1 MKNDERMRIK
11 NVLPLLIEF
20 SLPAMI
26 GMLVNAIYN
35 IVDRIFI
42 GNSPDLG
49 SVGLAGISICYP
61 VTLVL
66 MAISLMVGIGGAT
79 RFSIKL
85 GQGKRKEAGLYM
97 GNALTLT
104 VILGLV
110 FMMFGNLFLTPLL
123 QVLGSS
129 EQVFPYAKQY
139 LSVILFG
146 AVFQCV
152 ALAGN
157 NFSRAQGNPKNA
169 MISQLLGA
177 GFNIVFDYILIMIFH
192 MGMYGAA
199 LATIGGQCLSAIWQ
213 LRFLFGKKTII
224 TLDKELLKLK
234 LRYALDIMKTGIP
247 AFLMQMSN
255 SVLNIILNS
264 TLLKYGGDV
273 ALSAIGIVTS
283 VQTLI
288 LMPITGL
295 IQGQQPLVSYNYGAK
310 EMNRV
315 KETIRYAAVGGTI
328 ISVIGFMAVHFFT
341 RNIVCMFNNEPEVVA
356 LCCNAL
362 KIWFL
367 LLPVDG
373 CQIVCAN
380 YFQAIGRIRI
390 SSVLNLLRQ
399 IIILIPCILLLSQLF
414 GLYGIFYAVPIADGT
429 AFVMTVVLF
438 LNAIR
443 KDTHLVKV

>member
-1 MKNDERMRIK
+1 MKNDERMKTK
-11 NVLPLLIEF
+11 NILPLLLEF

-85 GQGKRKEAGLYM
+85 GQGKRDEAGKYM
-97 GNALTLT
+97 GNALSLT
-104 VILGLV
+104 VILGLIYMLV
-110 FMMFGNLFLTPLL
+110 GNLFLESLL
-123 QVLGSS
+123 IRLGASAQVL
-129 EQVFPYAKQY
+129 PYAKQY
-139 LSVILFG
+139 LFIILLG
-146 AVFQCV
+146 AVFQCI

-157 NFSRAQGNPKNA
+157 NFSRAQGNPRNA

-177 GFNIVFDYILIMIFH
+177 GFNIIFDYILIMIFH
-192 MGMYGAA
+192 MGMFGAA

-213 LRFLFGKKTII
+213 LKFLFGKKTII
-224 TLDKELLKLK
+224 VLNKKLLKLK
-234 LRYALDIMKTGIP
+234 MSYALDILKTGIP

-264 TLLKYGGDV
+264 TLIKYGGDV

-283 VQTLI
+283 AQTLL

-295 IQGQQPLVSYNYGAK
+295 IQGQQPLISYNYGAK
-310 EMNRV
+310 EMIRV
-315 KETIRYAAVGGTI
+315 KTTIKYAALGATI
-328 ISVIGFMAVHFFT
+328 ITVAGFVIVRLFSP
-341 RNIVCMFNNEPEVVA
+341 NIVYMFNNEKDVVS

-362 KIWFL
+362 KIWFMV
-367 LLPVDG
+367 LPVVG

-380 YFQAIGRIRI
+380 YFQAIGRIKI
-390 SSVLNLLRQ
+390 SSILNLLRQ
-399 IIILIPCILLLSQLF
+399 VIVLIPCILVLSKLF
-414 GLYGIFYAVPIADGT
+414 GLYGIFYAVPIADGI
-429 AFVMTVVLF
+429 AFVVTIVLF
-438 LNAIR
+438 IKSIK
-443 KDTHLVKV
+443 KDTQLM

>member
-1 MKNDERMRIK
+1 MKNDEKMKNK

-20 SLPAMI
+20 SFPAMI

-42 GNSPDLG
+42 GNSSDLG
-49 SVGLAGISICYP
+49 SIGLAGISICYP

-66 MAISLMVGIGGAT
+66 MAVSLMVGIGGAT
-79 RFSIKL
+79 RFSIRL
-85 GQGKRKEAGLYM
+85 GQKKKKEAGLYM

-104 VILGLV
+104 IFLGLI
-110 FMMFGNLFLTPLL
+110 FMLLGNVFLTPLL
-123 QVLGSS
+123 HVLGAS

-139 LSVILFG
+139 LSVILLG

-177 GFNIVFDYILIMIFH
+177 GFNIFFDYILIMVFH

-199 LATIGGQCLSAIWQ
+199 LATIGGQCLSAFWQ
-213 LRFLFGKKTII
+213 LSFLFGKKTII
-224 TLDKELLKLK
+224 TLNKELLKPNI
-234 LRYALDIMKTGIP
+234 RYMKDIIKTGIP

-255 SVLNIILNS
+255 SVLNIVLNS
-264 TLLKYGGDV
+264 TLLQYGGDI

-295 IQGQQPLVSYNYGAK
+295 IQGQQPLVSYNYGAR
-310 EMNRV
+310 EMGRV
-315 KETIRYAAVGGTI
+315 KETIKYAIIGATI
-328 ISVIGFMAVHFFT
+328 LSVIGFVAVQFFT
-341 RNIVCMFNNEPEVVA
+341 HNIVYMFNDEPSVVS
-356 LCCNAL
+356 LSCGAL

-367 LLPVDG
+367 MLPVVG
-373 CQIVCAN
+373 CQVISAN
-380 YFQAIGRIRI
+380 YFQAIGRIKV
-390 SSVLNLLRQ
+390 SSILNLLRQ
-399 IIILIPCILLLSQLF
+399 VIVLIPCILILSWLF
-414 GLYGIFYAVPIADGT
+414 GLYGIFYAVPIADGI
-429 AFVMTVVLF
+429 AFMITIILF
-438 LNAIR
+438 IKTIK
-443 KDTHLVKV
+443 KDTMMI